1 MSERV
6 HIVLGRAE
14 KERYRRWAE
23 REGKTLSEWLREA
36 AREKLAASSAGRALD
51 TREALES
58 FFEGCDAGER
68 GGEPDWA
75 EHRRVIEESIRS
87 GSGSVSS

>member
-1 MSERV
+1 M
-6 HIVLGRAE
+6 HILLDRAE
-14 KERYRRWAE
+14 KERFRRWAE

-58 FFEGCDAGER
+58 FFEGCDARER
-68 GGEPDWA
+68 GEEPDWA
-75 EHRRVIEESIRS
+75 EHRRVIEGSIRRGAVPS
-87 GSGSVSS
+87 